1 MSREGKFLIH
11 CIECYRRAK
20 NLSGAAVAE
29 LFSKYGLFDYIMRYF
44 ESLHVN
50 GDRYLVEDFDE
61 YIANH
66 VTHTALLA
74 MYSSKSSTRYL
85 SPLTSTS
92 PTMPCE

>member
-20 NLSGAAVAE
+20 NLSGAAVAD

-66 VTHTALLA
+66 A
-74 MYSSKSSTRYL
+74 MKTI
-85 SPLTSTS
+85 
-92 PTMPCE
+92 